1 MKADL
6 KGCPEQHTEPSAKR
20 ENISSSRDLNTI
32 YEQNMAEQ
40 CDTLN
45 LGQCLETQFFKKV
58 TLRNSLVVH
67 WLGLHAFTAKGLG
80 SVPSLG
86 PKTPQAM

>member
-1 MKADL
+1 
-6 KGCPEQHTEPSAKR
+6 
-20 ENISSSRDLNTI
+20 
-32 YEQNMAEQ
+32 MAEQ
-40 CDTLN
+40 CGTLN
-45 LGQCLETQFFKKV
+45 LGQCLETQFFRKV